1 MKAKSISKW
10 GKVAA
15 MIWVV
20 GAFVVNGIF
29 KLDFQTWDIIYIG
42 LFLAVMVSPIDIS
55 IWLDKIGVIRRGLK
69 E

>member
-15 MIWVV
+15 MVWVV
-20 GAFVVNGIF
+20 GAFVVNGVF
-29 KLDFQTWDIIYIG
+29 TLGFQTWDIIYVG
-42 LFLAVMVSPIDIS
+42 LFLAVMVSPIDLS
-55 IWLDKIGVIRRGLK
+55 IWLDKIGAIRRGLK

>member
-10 GKVAA
+10 GKVTA

-42 LFLAVMVSPIDIS
+42 LFLAVMVSPIDVS
-55 IWLDKIGVIRRGLK
+55 IWLDKISAIRRGLK